1 MSTRT
6 IIGCLFA
13 IAALAGC
20 GGARV
25 TTTPSPGAAPAVTR
39 ATLPRMID
47 SMVNAAEFRTAM
59 WGILIVDPEAGDTLY
74 SHNAAKLFIPA
85 SNQKIVSG
93 SVMLEQL
100 GPEFRFRT
108 MFAAHG
114 PIVDGTL
121 NGDLAVIGRGDP
133 TMSDRMQKDAM
144 TAMRAIADS
153 LSQRGIR
160 RIAGSIVGVG
170 DAFPGPVAGAGWP
183 WDGLNGAS
191 FAGVDELLFNEGLTI
206 LRVRP
211 GANIGDPAVVETRP
225 ARTFPTVRVL
235 ATTIVRDT
243 NAVLANA
250 ASANAA
256 PAPGRGGRAGT
267 GTRVSAYHDTLTSA
281 VIVAG
286 QIAVGDSATITLPQ
300 HDPNTAFVAAL
311 TEALAERGITVDRQ
325 ATTWSQDPRVDSL
338 FTVLSVPLKEIM
350 PAVMKP
356 SQNQIAEVFLR
367 TLGLERAGVGTADSG
382 RRVVERQFAAWKI
395 PSDAFVVRDGS
406 GLSRSDL
413 ISPEAI
419 VSILDAMRH
428 SPNFTV
434 FFESLPIAGVDGT
447 IRTRMRDTPAQGNL
461 RAKTGTLSMVRSLSG
476 YVRTADGRLLEFS
489 MLCNNW
495 TTPQAAVDRVQD
507 AIGSALAQLRLR

>member
-6 IIGCLFA
+6 SIVCLSV

-20 GGARV
+20 GRARP
-25 TTTPSPGAAPAVTR
+25 TTSPTPGSPPPVTR
-39 ATLPRMID
+39 AGLTRMID
-47 SMVNAAEFRTAM
+47 SMVNAPEFRTAL
-59 WGILIVDPEAGDTLY
+59 WGVLIVDPEARDTLY
-74 SHNAAKLFIPA
+74 AHNAAKLFIPA
-85 SNQKIVSG
+85 SNQKLVSS

-108 MFAAHG
+108 TFAAQG
-114 PIVDGTL
+114 MITNGTL
-121 NGDLAVIGRGDP
+121 NGDLAIIGRGDP
-133 TMSDRMQKDAM
+133 TMSDRMMKGDAM
-144 TAMRAIADS
+144 TALRAIADS

-160 RIAGSIVGVG
+160 RITGNVVAVG
-170 DAFPGPVAGAGWP
+170 DAFPGPVRGAAWP

-191 FAGVDELLFNEGLTI
+191 FAGVDELLFNEGLSVI
-206 LRVRP
+206 RVRP
-211 GANIGDPAVVETRP
+211 GANIGDLGVVETRP
-225 ARTFPTVRVL
+225 ARTFPSIRVL
-235 ATTIVRDT
+235 ATTVARDT
-243 NAVLANA
+243 NAALGAGGG
-250 ASANAA
+250 
-256 PAPGRGGRAGT
+256 GRGGGRGGT
-267 GTRVSAYHDTLTSA
+267 GTRVSAYHDTLTST
-281 VIVAG
+281 VIVRG

-311 TEALAERGITVDRQ
+311 TEALADRGIMVDHQ

-350 PAVMKP
+350 PAIMKP

-367 TLGLERAGVGTADSG
+367 TLGHERAGVGTADSG
-382 RRVVERQFAAWKI
+382 RRVVERQFAEWKI

-419 VSILDAMRH
+419 VSILEAMRR

-434 FFESLPIAGVDGT
+434 FYESLPIAGVDGT

-507 AIGSALAQLRLR
+507 TIGAALAQVRLR

>member
-1 MSTRT
+1 MSTRSIT
-6 IIGCLFA
+6 LCLSL
-13 IAALAGC
+13 IAAIAGC
-20 GGARV
+20 GGARA
-25 TTTPSPGAAPAVTR
+25 TPSPSPSVPPAVTR

-47 SMVNAAEFRTAM
+47 SMVNAPEFRTAL
-59 WGILIVDPEAGDTLY
+59 WGVLIVDPEAHDTLY
-74 SHNAAKLFIPA
+74 AHNAAKLFIPA
-85 SNQKIVSG
+85 SNQKIVSS

-108 MFAAHG
+108 TLAAQG
-114 PIVDGTL
+114 AITNGTL

-133 TMSDRMQKDAM
+133 TMSDRMMKGDAM
-144 TAMRAIADS
+144 TPLRGIADS
-153 LSQRGIR
+153 LWQRGIR
-160 RIAGSIVGVG
+160 RITGNVVAVG
-170 DAFPGPVAGAGWP
+170 DAFPGPIAGSGWG
-183 WDGLNGAS
+183 WDALNGAS
-191 FAGVDELLFNEGLTI
+191 FAGVDELLFNEGLSTF
-206 LRVRP
+206 RVRP
-211 GANIGDPAVVETRP
+211 GTNVGDPAVVETRP
-225 ARTFPTVRVL
+225 SRTFPVVRVV
-235 ATTIVRDT
+235 ATTIARDT
-243 NAVLANA
+243 
-250 ASANAA
+250 SAA
-256 PAPGRGGRAGT
+256 PTASGVGRGGRGGT
-267 GTRVSAYHDTLTSA
+267 GTRVSAYHDTVTSA
-281 VIVAG
+281 VIVRG
-286 QIAVGDSATITLPQ
+286 QIAIGDSATITIPQ

-325 ATTWSQDPRVDSL
+325 AATWSQEAHADSL

-350 PAVMKP
+350 PAIMKP

-367 TLGLERAGVGTADSG
+367 ALGLERAGVGTADSG

-419 VSILDAMRH
+419 VSILEVMRR

-434 FFESLPIAGVDGT
+434 FYESLPIAGVDGT

-489 MLCNNW
+489 VLCNNW

-507 AIGSALAQLRLR
+507 AIGATLAQLRLR